1 MSSVFHDLIDQ
12 EAVITT
18 LKDAVSASK
27 DLTSNNQNMTHSWLF
42 TGPPGSGRSNA
53 AIAFAAALLC
63 DKAGCATC
71 INCTSVIDG
80 SHADIELIRT
90 EGLSIKVDEV
100 RELITRTSWS
110 PSVGNYRVV
119 VIEDADRL
127 TESAANAL
135 LKVIEEPGAR
145 TVWLLCAPTLTDVLP
160 TIRSRC
166 RHLTLRTPSIEAVTK
181 LLIDR
186 DGIDPNMAKFAASVA
201 QGHIG
206 RAKFL
211 ATNEKARENRENILN
226 IPFSINDLA
235 STFDA
240 AETLVEIA
248 KELAKMES
256 ETQDEK
262 EIVKLKESYRS
273 TGSKLAT
280 GGSKALKELEKEQKS
295 RTTRLV
301 RDNLDRAL
309 LDLATVYRDVLL
321 AQSNR
326 ADKITNIDFQNKI
339 IKKAETSSEEIILN
353 SISSILKARS
363 SLSKN
368 LASNLTTEALLLII
382 RLDQ

>member
-1 MSSVFHDLIDQ
+1 MSSVFDELIDQ
-12 EAVITT
+12 EAVIAT
-18 LKDAVSASK
+18 LKDAVAASK
-27 DLTSNNQNMTHSWLF
+27 DLTNNTQGMTHSWLF

-63 DKAGCATC
+63 EKGGCGICT
-71 INCTSVIDG
+71 NCLTVKDG

-135 LKVIEEPGAR
+135 LKVIEEPGVR

-186 DGIDPNMAKFAASVA
+186 DGIEPKMAKFAASAA

-211 ATNEKARENRENILN
+211 ATNEEARENREKILN
-226 IPFSINDLA
+226 IPFTINDLA
-235 STFDA
+235 ATFDA
-240 AETLVEIA
+240 AETLVELA
-248 KELAKMES
+248 KELARMES
-256 ETQDEK
+256 ETQDKK
-262 EIVKLKESYRS
+262 EIAKLKESYGS
-273 TGSKLAT
+273 IGSKLAT
-280 GGSKALKELEKEQKS
+280 GGNKALKELEKEQKS

-321 AQSNR
+321 AQSNS
-326 ADKITNIDFQNKI
+326 ANKITNIDFQNKI
-339 IKKAETSSEEIILN
+339 IQKAEISSKELILN
-353 SISSILKARS
+353 SINSILKARNG
-363 SLSKN
+363 LSKN
-368 LASNLTTEALLLII
+368 SASNLTTEALLVNI
-382 RLDQ
+382 RLDK

>member
-1 MSSVFHDLIDQ
+1 MSSVFDDLIDQ
-12 EAVITT
+12 EAVIAT
-18 LKDAVSASK
+18 LKDAVGASK
-27 DLTSNNQNMTHSWLF
+27 DSTNNTQGMTHSWLF

-53 AIAFAAALLC
+53 AVAFAAALLC
-63 DKAGCATC
+63 EKGGCGVC
-71 INCTSVIDG
+71 INCLSVKDG

-119 VIEDADRL
+119 VIEDTDRL

-145 TVWLLCAPTLTDVLP
+145 TVWLLCAPSLTDVLP

-166 RHLTLRTPSIEAVTK
+166 RHLTLRTPSIDAVTK
-181 LLIDR
+181 LLIER
-186 DGIDPNMAKFAASVA
+186 DGIEPKMAKFASSAA

-211 ATNEKARENRENILN
+211 ATNEEARENREKILN
-226 IPFSINDLA
+226 IPFTINDLA
-235 STFDA
+235 ATFDA
-240 AETLVEIA
+240 AETLVELA

-256 ETQDEK
+256 EIQDEK
-262 EIVKLKESYRS
+262 EITKLKESYGS

-280 GGSKALKELEKEQKS
+280 GGNKALKELEKEQKS

-301 RDNLDRAL
+301 RDNLDHAL
-309 LDLATVYRDVLL
+309 LDLVTVYRDVLL
-321 AQSNR
+321 VQSNS

-339 IKKAETSSEEIILN
+339 IQKAETSPKEIILK
-353 SISSILKARS
+353 SINSILKARN

-368 LASNLTTEALLLII
+368 SASNLTMEALLLD
-382 RLDQ
+382 LKVG

>member
-1 MSSVFHDLIDQ
+1 MSSVFDDLIDQ
-12 EAVITT
+12 EAVIAT
-18 LKDAVSASK
+18 LKDAVAASK
-27 DLTSNNQNMTHSWLF
+27 DSANNTQGMTHSWLF

-53 AIAFAAALLC
+53 AISFAAALLC
-63 DKAGCATC
+63 EKGGCGVCT
-71 INCTSVIDG
+71 NCLTVKDG
-80 SHADIELIRT
+80 SHADIELIKT

-166 RHLTLRTPSIEAVTK
+166 RHLTLRTPSVDAVSK
-181 LLIDR
+181 LLIER
-186 DGIDPNMAKFAASVA
+186 DGIEPKMAKFAASAA

-211 ATNEKARENRENILN
+211 ATNEEAREKREKILN
-226 IPFSINDLA
+226 IPFTINDLA
-235 STFDA
+235 ATFDA
-240 AETLVEIA
+240 AETLVELA

-262 EIVKLKESYRS
+262 EIAKLKESYGS

-280 GGSKALKELEKEQKS
+280 GCNKALK
-295 RTTRLV
+295 
-301 RDNLDRAL
+301 
-309 LDLATVYRDVLL
+309 
-321 AQSNR
+321 
-326 ADKITNIDFQNKI
+326 
-339 IKKAETSSEEIILN
+339 
-353 SISSILKARS
+353 
-363 SLSKN
+363 
-368 LASNLTTEALLLII
+368 
-382 RLDQ
+382 

>member
-1 MSSVFHDLIDQ
+1 MSSVFDDLIDQ
-12 EAVITT
+12 DAVIAT
-18 LKDAVSASK
+18 LKDAVAASK
-27 DLTSNNQNMTHSWLF
+27 DLTNNTQGMTHSWLF

-53 AIAFAAALLC
+53 AVAFAAALLC
-63 DKAGCATC
+63 EKGGCGVC
-71 INCTSVIDG
+71 INCQSVKDG

-166 RHLTLRTPSIEAVTK
+166 RYLTLRTPSVDAVSK
-181 LLIDR
+181 LLIER
-186 DGIDPNMAKFAASVA
+186 DGIEPKMAKFAASAA

-206 RAKFL
+206 RAKYL
-211 ATNEKARENRENILN
+211 ATNQEAREIRENILN
-226 IPFSINDLA
+226 IPFTINNLA
-235 STFDA
+235 ATFDA
-240 AETLVEIA
+240 AETLVELA
-248 KELAKMES
+248 KDLAKMES

-262 EIVKLKESYRS
+262 EIAKLKESYGS

-280 GGSKALKELEKEQKS
+280 GGNKALKELEKEQKS

-309 LDLATVYRDVLL
+309 LDLATIYRDVLL
-321 AQSNR
+321 AQSNA
-326 ADKITNIDFQNKI
+326 ADKITNIDFQDKI
-339 IKKAETSSEEIILN
+339 IHKAEISSQEIILN
-353 SISSILKARS
+353 SINFILKARS

-368 LASNLTTEALLLII
+368 SASNLTMEALLLD
-382 RLDQ
+382 LKVG